1 MLTLY
6 HAPRSRSTRIV
17 RLIDE
22 LGIWNEVDIRTVIVP
37 RNDGSGG
44 RDPRNPHPEGKVP
57 YLVHDGVGI
66 WESNAIILYLTDMFP
81 GAGMGPR
88 SRRPAARALP
98 ELAGVVRQRAGTGH
112 DLRLRRAVASDPRRN
127 VPGHARS
134 HGAPCRGA
142 GGGPFLM
149 GETFTAAD
157 LLVVSAFTWAPD
169 TAPDNAVIRAW
180 IDRCEARP
188 SARKASEFDEARL
201 EGAASG

>member
-81 GAGMGPR
+81 GAGMGPAPGDPLR
-88 SRRPAARALP
+88 GRYLSWLAWYGNVLEPVMICGFAGLSHPILDGTFRGMPEATAR
-98 ELAGVVRQRAGTGH
+98 LAGA
-112 DLRLRRAVASDPRRN
+112 LEEA
-127 VPGHARS
+127 
-134 HGAPCRGA
+134 
-142 GGGPFLM
+142 PFLM